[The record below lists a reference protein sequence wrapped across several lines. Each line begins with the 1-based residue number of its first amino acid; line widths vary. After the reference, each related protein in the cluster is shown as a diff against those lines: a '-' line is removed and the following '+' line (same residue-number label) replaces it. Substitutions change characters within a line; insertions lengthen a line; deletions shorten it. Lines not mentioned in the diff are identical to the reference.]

1 MNYGEVLSKAWRII
15 WRNKVLWIFG
25 ILAGCGANR
34 GNGGSFNFNM
44 NGRNMPGGPQG
55 RWEQWGQRIL
65 DYLQSIPPYV
75 YVLVIVGVLLLAIL
89 ALYLS
94 TIGRIGLVL
103 GTLRGDDG
111 AERQNLGKLWRD
123 SQPFFWRMFLLN
135 LAVAIAGFV
144 VFLVV
149 LIPSVGLGVL
159 TAGIGLICLL
169 PLICVL
175 GIAFWALSVWIEQ
188 SAVALV
194 AENLDVLAALQ
205 RGWNVFRGNLGALIL
220 VALILLVLG
229 FAAGLLLAI
238 PMLITLV
245 PLMIAMMR
253 EGRPMFGP
261 LMSGSLV
268 LLALYLPVLIVLN
281 GILQSFISGVWALAF
296 RRLTARPP
304 VAGITPAST
313 EPPRGAA
320 VY

>member
-1 MNYGEVLSKAWRII
+1 MNFGEVLSKAWKII

-44 NGRNMPGGPQG
+44 NGRNMPGGTQG
-55 RWEQWGQRIL
+55 RYEEWGQRIWQ
-65 DYLQSIPPYV
+65 YVQSIPPYV
-75 YVLVIVGVLLLAIL
+75 YALVVIGVLLLAVL
-89 ALYLS
+89 VLYLS

-111 AERQNLGKLWRD
+111 AERQNLGVLWRD

-149 LIPSVGLGVL
+149 LIPSVGLGML
-159 TAGIGLICLL
+159 TAGIGLLCLV
-169 PLICVL
+169 PLLCVL

-194 AENLDVLAALQ
+194 AENLDVPAALR
-205 RGWNVFRGNLGALIL
+205 RGWGVFRNNFGALIL
-220 VALILLVLG
+220 IALILLVLG
-229 FAAGLLLAI
+229 FVVGLALAV
-238 PMLITLV
+238 PMVITLV

-253 EGRPMFGP
+253 ESRPAFGP
-261 LMSGSLV
+261 LVGGSLL
-268 LLALYLPVLIVLN
+268 LLALYLPVLIVLS
-281 GILQSFISGVWALAF
+281 GILQSYISGVWALAF
-296 RRLTARPP
+296 RRLTAQPP
-304 VAGITPAST
+304 AASITPLPP